1 MSPPPLLSSHT
12 LPRSPHVL
20 QHTSSIIEVCL
31 NLVLEFRTQST
42 SEAAAAYIGS
52 PTAVSGGHIGAPP
65 AAVAAAA
72 AAAAAAAGASAI
84 ANHAARQRALFV
96 ADPVFQ
102 RDAHRVAVESIEQ
115 CRRINGEAA
124 FTSLMATVEPRTL
137 QQLRQPPEAAR
148 PTRSFAR

>member
-1 MSPPPLLSSHT
+1 MSPPLLSPHT

-65 AAVAAAA
+65 AAVA